1 MFLSTLGS
9 SLLGNILVCRGINR
23 AGEGHGQG
31 IVRAGYG
38 TNSRLK
44 KEFFS
49 PVFPGIVW
57 ANKYFAL
64 TQPILL
70 QTLIFWHFLYYQS
83 ISPTFKENIKQVS
96 RVKIPNLTIL
106 LKQYFACSV

>member
-9 SLLGNILVCRGINR
+9 SLLGNILVCREKNR

-38 TNSRLK
+38 TNSLLK

-49 PVFPGIVW
+49 SVLLGIV
-57 ANKYFAL
+57 
-64 TQPILL
+64 
-70 QTLIFWHFLYYQS
+70 
-83 ISPTFKENIKQVS
+83 
-96 RVKIPNLTIL
+96 
-106 LKQYFACSV
+106 

>member
-57 ANKYFAL
+57 ANKFKFN
-64 TQPILL
+64 LL

-106 LKQYFACSV
+106 CKQYFACSV

>member
-9 SLLGNILVCRGINR
+9 SLLGNILVCRGKNR
-23 AGEGHGQG
+23 AGEGHGQR

-38 TNSRLK
+38 TNSLLK

-49 PVFPGIVW
+49 SVLPGIVW

-64 TQPILL
+64 TQPTLF
-70 QTLIFWHFLYYQS
+70 QTFIFWHFLYYQS

-106 LKQYFACSV
+106 FKQYFACSV